1 MMQLADFEFVQL
13 TQDTDI
19 LPFLSEDEDLNNFL
33 IEDAKNYS
41 ADLMAVT
48 YLFID
53 KEKKQIINNAK
64 FKKGIERIGNF
75 YYFCLWYVFVFAN
88 IYCFNITCKYFHTF
102 FI

>member
-41 ADLMAVT
+41 ADLILPTGYTNNQHIA
-48 YLFID
+48 Y
-53 KEKKQIINNAK
+53 EK
-64 FKKGIERIGNF
+64 
-75 YYFCLWYVFVFAN
+75 N
-88 IYCFNITCKYFHTF
+88 IYTTLYPTLVVH
-102 FI
+102 

>member
-1 MMQLADFEFVQL
+1 MMQLADFEFFQL

-53 KEKKQIINNAK
+53 KEKTANC
-64 FKKGIERIGNF
+64 
-75 YYFCLWYVFVFAN
+75 CLFQFA
-88 IYCFNITCKYFHTF
+88 
-102 FI
+102 